1 MQEVT
6 YLAAFF
12 AGVISFISP
21 CVLPL
26 VPAYISFMTGVELD
40 RLRAGDAT
48 GKTAMALNAGL
59 HSGVFVLGFSL
70 VFILLG
76 ASAFVLGQ
84 LLMKYMQVLSRVGG
98 ILIILFG
105 LHFMGVFRLGFLN
118 LEARFNPQQKPPGL
132 WGAFVIGLAFA
143 FGWTPCVGP
152 ILATILGLAGTQET
166 LGKGVLLLVVYSAG
180 LGLPFIVGGLAI
192 NGFLAFFARMR
203 RHLGKVEW
211 ISGGLLV
218 VVGLLIFFG
227 DINRLSA
234 VLMRWFPALG
244 QIG

>member
-6 YLAAFF
+6 WVAAFF
-12 AGVISFISP
+12 AGVMSFVSP

-40 RLRAGDAT
+40 RLRSGDAT
-48 GKTAMALNAGL
+48 GRIALALNAGL

-76 ASAFVLGQ
+76 ASAFALGQ
-84 LLMKYMQVLSRVGG
+84 ILMHYMQVLSRVGG

-105 LHFMGVFRLGFLN
+105 LHFMGIFRLGFLN
-118 LEARFNPQQKPPGL
+118 LEARFNPEQKPPGL
-132 WGAFVIGLAFA
+132 WGTFVIGLAFA

-152 ILATILGLAGTQET
+152 ILATILGLAGAQET
-166 LGKGVLLLVVYSAG
+166 LGKGILLLVAYSAG

-203 RHLGKVEW
+203 RHLGRVEK

-218 VVGLLIFFG
+218 LAGVLIFLG

-234 VLMRWFPALG
+234 FLMRHFPGLAG
-244 QIG
+244 IG